1 MHKPFN
7 QKTLLKAGFFC
18 AITLVSSQCFAAST
32 YPEYEDQDTRALME
46 ERLILSPEEIRQ
58 GKADISKYKANMQ
71 KRAIPRNFKS
81 VIIVD
86 PDNYDSAPVVNV
98 VANFPSSIS
107 FFDITGEPWEVSE
120 FMSGD
125 KRVVNV
131 VQSSKS
137 SNLLWVT
144 PQTIGGSTSVTLLLE
159 GMRKTFTIM
168 IQAST
173 KVMNRDTVIR
183 VSAMSNAAKKATF
196 QKRVEEPKRGDELFL
211 LKFFSG
217 AIPLNKELIREL
229 NVGSMGVRVWIARKV
244 KTDAWNMVIKTRHR
258 LLTPYQFSVMNE
270 VYLIE
275 NPKPFLRL
283 IVAGQSARLSTGI

>member
-1 MHKPFN
+1 MSGFRKG
-7 QKTLLKAGFFC
+7 QTLMVALLGLVVMSPNAQAGGTRGQ
-18 AITLVSSQCFAAST
+18 A
-32 YPEYEDQDTRALME
+32 YEDQDTRAVIDE
-46 ERLILSPEEIRQ
+46 QLILSDEEIQRI
-58 GKADISKYKANMQ
+58 KRDTREYEKKMQ
-71 KRAIPRNFKS
+71 QREIPRNYKS

-86 PDNYDSAPVVNV
+86 PDNYSSAPVVKV

-107 FFDITGEPWEVSE
+107 FFDITGEPWTVSE

-125 KRVVNV
+125 DRIVNV
-131 VQSSKS
+131 KQSAKAT
-137 SNLLWVT
+137 NLLWVT

-168 IQAST
+168 IKAST

-183 VSAMSNAAKKATF
+183 VSALSNTAKKTTF
-196 QKRVEEPKRGDELFL
+196 TRRVEEPKRGDELFL

-217 AIPLNKELIREL
+217 AIKPDDSLVREL
-229 NVGSMGVRVWIARKV
+229 NIGSMGVRVWLARKV
-244 KTDAWNMVIKTRHR
+244 KTDAWNMVVKTRHR

-275 NPKPFLRL
+275 KPKPYLRL
-283 IVAGQSARLSTGI
+283 LVSGQSSRLATGI